1 MSERCIVRVKFT
13 PAGAAAEVRRAVG
26 GFLRYVQHRDLHP
39 DSTPLAAAPKVAGLL
54 KYVAYRDKA
63 SARAELFGPR
73 GALGTQERKDF
84 ADFVARSIEGSQPQ
98 VFRNRVGSA
107 MDRRRAVS
115 RFVISPERAQ
125 GLDLEALTRAAIGR
139 LESEM
144 GVSEL
149 RWIAAIHRNTRHH
162 HVHLV
167 LAGMHQ
173 DSSGDFRR
181 VDVSKPRLAAI
192 KDAVSLEIER
202 QRGDRAVS
210 RLVTPSAASG
220 IGGRG
225 QFIELPALKLS
236 VAGPALIRSLPSAP
250 LARYRVGSRNPARH
264 DRRSVSGGGA
274 VLALRRAARNYRRR
288 MERELEVE
296 ARRFG
301 RERAA

>member
-1 MSERCIVRVKFT
+1 VSERCIVRVKFT
-13 PAGAAAEVRRAVG
+13 PAGAGAEVRRAVS

-39 DSTPLAAAPKVAGLL
+39 DSTPPPPTAKVAGLP

-98 VFRNRVGSA
+98 VFRTRDGRA

-125 GLDLEALTRAAIGR
+125 GLDLEALTRALVGR

-144 GVSEL
+144 GISEL

-167 LAGMHQ
+167 LAGMHE
-173 DSSGDFRR
+173 DAAGGYRR
-181 VDVSKPRLAAI
+181 VDVSKPRLAAM
-192 KDAVSLEIER
+192 KHAVSLEIER
-202 QRGDRAVS
+202 QRDERSPS
-210 RLVTPSAASG
+210 RHVIAPADSG
-220 IGGRG
+220 SRGRE
-225 QFIELPALKLS
+225 QCAPPALKLP
-236 VAGPALIRSLPSAP
+236 VARPALIRSLPLGS
-250 LARYRVGSRNPARH
+250 LARFRAPARRITGSRLHKRTGDPMW
-264 DRRSVSGGGA
+264 
-274 VLALRRAARNYRRR
+274 ALRAVARRYQLR
-288 MERELEVE
+288 MEHELERE
-296 ARRFG
+296 TERLGWG
-301 RERAA
+301 RVA

>member
-1 MSERCIVRVKFT
+1 M
-13 PAGAAAEVRRAVG
+13 RRAVG

-39 DSTPLAAAPKVAGLL
+39 DSAPRAAAPKVAGLL

-73 GALGTQERKDF
+73 GALGTRERKEF

-98 VFRNRVGSA
+98 VFRTRDGSA

-125 GLDLEALTRAAIGR
+125 GLDLEALTRAAVGR

-144 GVSEL
+144 GVSDL

-173 DSSGDFRR
+173 DSTGGYRR
-181 VDVSKPRLAAI
+181 VDLSKPRLAAI
-192 KDAVSLEIER
+192 KQAVSLEIER
-202 QRGDRAVS
+202 QRGD
-210 RLVTPSAASG
+210 ASLPG
-220 IGGRG
+220 RSPVQQRVGFGGRD
-225 QFIELPALKLS
+225 ELPALKLS
-236 VAGPALIRSLPSAP
+236 VAGPALIRALPPAP
-250 LARYRVGSRNPARH
+250 LARYRAASRNAQQARLATGI
-264 DRRSVSGGGA
+264 RRRGSLGLATGGA
-274 VLALRRAARNYRRR
+274 SLPAAHG
-288 MERELEVE
+288 
-296 ARRFG
+296 ART
-301 RERAA
+301 